1 MILKRRPGASLPFS
15 SRPIQPVNRLWH
27 MKHKSVL
34 SFLGSFSKLIAMGD
48 IPSSQGLLRNSLHVF
63 AASFL
68 HLACVFQDFLR
79 FRPSWSHEDQFNIS
93 LKLMILSPL
102 LSRFHFPG
110 RETSCCSARKKI
122 FRSTWPS
129 CHGLWLIPTVLLMAW
144 KIDHCLI
151 TVWFVMS
158 WWKKHRGDLHVEVTK
173 LFVQYVKNDDQILTL
188 WFFWFFVLLTSHSIS
203 LSSRNLVSAS
213 MCCFWARKAIFGT
226 RVSAICEHFQS
237 ELRHSCDKPC
247 KASCKAGWTPQP
259 SKDYLSWTF
268 GFKYWWC
275 LVLTNILLCFA
286 CNWLRL
292 IDWSNLLGAYPKLT

>member
-158 WWKKHRGDLHVEVTK
+158 WWKKHRGDLHVEV
-173 LFVQYVKNDDQILTL
+173 
-188 WFFWFFVLLTSHSIS
+188 
-203 LSSRNLVSAS
+203 
-213 MCCFWARKAIFGT
+213 
-226 RVSAICEHFQS
+226 
-237 ELRHSCDKPC
+237 
-247 KASCKAGWTPQP
+247 
-259 SKDYLSWTF
+259 
-268 GFKYWWC
+268 
-275 LVLTNILLCFA
+275 
-286 CNWLRL
+286 
-292 IDWSNLLGAYPKLT
+292 

>member
-63 AASFL
+63 TASFL

-110 RETSCCSARKKI
+110 LEKLHVAQPGKKTSDPHGPHVTASGW
-122 FRSTWPS
+122 SPQYSWWP
-129 CHGLWLIPTVLLMAW
+129 G
-144 KIDHCLI
+144 KLI
-151 TVWFVMS
+151 TVWSLCDSWCHGGKSTVEIYMWKLPSYSYSMS
-158 WWKKHRGDLHVEVTK
+158 KMMIKSW
-173 LFVQYVKNDDQILTL
+173 LFDSFD
-188 WFFWFFVLLTSHSIS
+188 SSI
-203 LSSRNLVSAS
+203 
-213 MCCFWARKAIFGT
+213 
-226 RVSAICEHFQS
+226 
-237 ELRHSCDKPC
+237 
-247 KASCKAGWTPQP
+247 
-259 SKDYLSWTF
+259 Y
-268 GFKYWWC
+268 
-275 LVLTNILLCFA
+275 
-286 CNWLRL
+286 
-292 IDWSNLLGAYPKLT
+292 